1 MKNDFIIEL
10 RDVKK
15 IYRMGNVFVNALNG
29 VSLKVKRGEFLSV
42 VGKSGSGKSTL
53 VNQIGCID
61 TPTDGHVYLDGEDI
75 ANMSESELAQIRGRK
90 IGFVFQV
97 FNLMPTLTVYENVT
111 LPLIFQGISQSEMDR
126 RVGEVLKL
134 VDLTDRKS
142 HKPGELSGGQ
152 RQRVA
157 IARALINNPEV
168 VLADEPTGNLDS
180 KTGNEIMD
188 FLYKLNRRK
197 EVTVILVTHDHDLAK
212 LAERTVVLSDGK
224 IIKEKKNAEKAREA
238 VLREMEHEIRS

>member
-224 IIKEKKNAEKAREA
+224 IIKETKNAEKAREA